1 MPAPGH
7 PLQGLLRLLASD
19 CSLQLVSPECN
30 RLAGYFQVELKAM
43 ADRIITMRTKLHE
56 SLREIN
62 APGSWKHIEDQIG

>member
-1 MPAPGH
+1 M
-7 PLQGLLRLLASD
+7 
-19 CSLQLVSPECN
+19 QLVAADWTA
-30 RLAGYFQVELKAM
+30 LAGCVQVELKAM